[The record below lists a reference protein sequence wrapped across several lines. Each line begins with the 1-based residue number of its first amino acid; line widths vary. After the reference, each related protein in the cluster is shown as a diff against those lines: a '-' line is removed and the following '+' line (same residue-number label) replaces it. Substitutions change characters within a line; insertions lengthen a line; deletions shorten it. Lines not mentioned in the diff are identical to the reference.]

1 MSQQD
6 PRAVLATG
14 AMKPAQIVVVAI
26 TIALCALDGF
36 DVLAISFAAPG
47 IAREWGIDR
56 GALGIVL
63 SMELIGMMIGS
74 VLVGGLADRIG
85 RRRTVLGCLVVMA
98 IGMAMVTARGGLVA
112 LSVWRV
118 VTGLGIGGM
127 LPALNA
133 IATEFSNQRRRDL
146 SVALMSIGYP
156 LGALIG
162 GSIAALLLRSHDWRS
177 VFEFGALAT
186 AALIPVVWLWVPES
200 VAWLYQRQGRDVL
213 QRVNDTLMQLGH
225 PIVSTLQP
233 IEPSHRQ
240 PLAAIFQARMRTTTL
255 LSTLAYFLHIMTF
268 YFLVKW
274 VPKIVVDLGFAPS
287 TAAAVLVWANV
298 GGVTGGTVLGLL
310 SRRFAVKSL
319 TVALMLA
326 SSVMLA
332 IFGGGWASLAQL
344 CLICALTGFCTN
356 GAIVGLFAIL
366 ARAYP
371 AATRST
377 GTGFAVGIGRGG
389 AVLAPIAA
397 GFLFRAG
404 HSLQTVALVM
414 GTGSLLAAAV
424 LAKLRVAPAATVA
437 D

>member
-1 MSQQD
+1 MG
-6 PRAVLATG
+6 ATQV
-14 AMKPAQIVVVAI
+14 AVVAI

-74 VLVGGLADRIG
+74 VLIGGLADRIG
-85 RRRTVLGCLVVMA
+85 RRPTVLGCLAVMA
-98 IGMAMVTARGGLVA
+98 LGMAMVTAPGGLVA

-127 LPALNA
+127 IPALNA
-133 IATEFSNQRRRDL
+133 IATEFSNRRRRDL

-156 LGALIG
+156 LGALTG
-162 GSIAALLLRSHDWRS
+162 GSIAALLLRHHDWRS
-177 VFEFGALAT
+177 IFQFGALAT
-186 AALIPVVWLWVPES
+186 AALIPVVLLWVPES
-200 VAWLYQRQGRDVL
+200 VAWLCQRQGDSAL
-213 QRVNDTLMQLGH
+213 QRVNRVLARLGH
-225 PIVSTLQP
+225 PPV
-233 IEPSHRQ
+233 PSLPARPAAREL
-240 PLAAIFQARMRTTTL
+240 PLAMIFQPHMRRITVLT
-255 LSTLAYFLHIMTF
+255 TLAYFLHITTF

-287 TAAAVLVWANV
+287 AAAAVLVWANV
-298 GGVTGGTVLGLL
+298 GGVSGGTVLGLL
-310 SRRFAVKSL
+310 SRRFPVRSL
-319 TVALMLA
+319 TIVLMLA
-326 SSVMLA
+326 SSAMLA
-332 IFGGGWASLAQL
+332 VFGNGWASMAQL

-356 GAIVGLFAIL
+356 GAVVGMFAIM

-377 GTGFAVGIGRGG
+377 GTGFAAGMGRGG

-404 HSLQTVALVM
+404 HDLQTVALVM
-414 GTGSLLAAAV
+414 GAGSLLAAFV
-424 LAKLRVAPAATVA
+424 IGMLRLPPNTAAPE
-437 D
+437 